1 MKVIPAAP
9 ALVILIGPTGAG
21 KSTWAAKHFTEDE
34 VIDTDAVRIEFGE
47 ARGMSRDNLATLFKS
62 VWETEEQ
69 QIIEEYHRRIKAGI
83 DDEKRV
89 VAEAS
94 HLRKEVR
101 LKVANI
107 GLTCNVPVIYVVFD
121 RPREDK
127 LKTAGWRA
135 EAPIINGL
143 GIIDRY
149 AKRFEANEADILC
162 GDNISTITV
171 IDTRSEGYHVVP

>member
-9 ALVILIGPTGAG
+9 VLVILIGPTGAG
-21 KSTWAAKHFTEDE
+21 KSTWAAKHFSEDE
-34 VIDTDAVRIEFGE
+34 VIDTDAIRIEFGE
-47 ARGMSRDNLATLFKS
+47 ARGLSRNNLAALLNS
-62 VWETEEQ
+62 VWETEEKEV
-69 QIIEEYHRRIKAGI
+69 IAEYHRRIKSNLSNG
-83 DDEKRV
+83 KRV

-101 LKVANI
+101 LKVVDI
-107 GLTCNVPVIYVVFD
+107 GLTRSIPIIYVVLD
-121 RPREDK
+121 RSREEK

-135 EAPIINGL
+135 EAPIINGM

-149 AKRFEANEADILC
+149 AKRFEANEADILN

-171 IDTRSEGYHVVP
+171 IDTRFEGCQVVP